1 MTPSENAGSG
11 GMAGQPPG
19 KKEEIVLPS
28 GGFLHSIHRDATW
41 VRDALA
47 VCRVCLHAVPDMPY
61 LDELR

>member
-1 MTPSENAGSG
+1 
-11 GMAGQPPG
+11 MAGQPPG